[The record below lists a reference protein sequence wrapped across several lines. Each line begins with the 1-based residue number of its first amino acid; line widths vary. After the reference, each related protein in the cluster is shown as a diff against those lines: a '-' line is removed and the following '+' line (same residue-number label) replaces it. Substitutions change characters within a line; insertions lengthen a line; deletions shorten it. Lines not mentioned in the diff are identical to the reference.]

1 MIGDRRSGARF
12 ATSSAGTDVVGIV
25 PDEAS
30 SLGPSA
36 SLRLESND
44 ERALQCRD
52 MARETRAELGGHASV
67 RPPDVTASSAAPR
80 CRDRLWR

>member
-1 MIGDRRSGARF
+1 MIGDRRSGASL

-30 SLGPSA
+30 SLGPSV
-36 SLRLESND
+36 SPRLESHD

-52 MARETRAELGGHASV
+52 MARETRAERGGHASV
-67 RPPDVTASSAAPR
+67 RPSDVTASSATPR